1 MKKIFCRLVALML
14 IAAPVMTSCNSVLD
28 EVAPVEEVQENVVT
42 LTIKMPEQAETR
54 VGVDEDLKLTG
65 WEKDDVVTIYHV
77 EFDEVYR
84 VSDGVDFVC
93 TNPTSGTFTGTLPA
107 GKTLNDYNVALY
119 GKNLS
124 AFATGVGFKIDN
136 MVYTNLKD
144 AIFMAGEIDNGSCNM
159 TIHNNVIKVTNNGS
173 PIEVAWAR
181 DSKYFNVYCC
191 LNVAAH
197 FKPTSFYE
205 EVDSY
210 ADVAHFTIPTGTS
223 YVFMAPTTDEFG
235 LGMKNSDGNWVLRP
249 NEFTH
254 CDMVCML
261 FTATIVPTTGV
272 ATRTG
277 DIDVTWVQLWAD
289 GPKFAEYNVG
299 AENNKPED
307 YGGYYMWGKAINKD
321 ETGDYKGGSDALTGA
336 DDTATNLW
344 GVNWRMPTSDE
355 LQGLLGNCDVE
366 WTTVNGTNGLKLTG
380 RGIYASNSL
389 FLPAA
394 DAFGNHGSSWGV
406 DSAGSIGS
414 YWSSTPYV
422 NYDAYYLDFTENRHN
437 VITCV
442 RGVGCSARAVFIG
455 E

>member
-1 MKKIFCRLVALML
+1 ML

-277 DIDVTWVQLWAD
+277 DIDVKWVQLWEN
-289 GPKFAEYNVG
+289 GPKWAEYNVG
-299 AENNKPED
+299 VTDGKAESFGDFYTWSDAGSSLYNLWGSYWRLPTKQDFDNLLSKCDHVSETINGVKGMMVTGKGAFSSNKVFFPAGGYNNPYDNPEKQKIGEFGRFWSSTD
-307 YGGYYMWGKAINKD
+307 GSSYACGYCMGFGEDPFDPFVDNGGYY
-321 ETGDYKGGSDALTGA
+321 
-336 DDTATNLW
+336 
-344 GVNWRMPTSDE
+344 
-355 LQGLLGNCDVE
+355 
-366 WTTVNGTNGLKLTG
+366 
-380 RGIYASNSL
+380 
-389 FLPAA
+389 
-394 DAFGNHGSSWGV
+394 FGHSV
-406 DSAGSIGS
+406 
-414 YWSSTPYV
+414 
-422 NYDAYYLDFTENRHN
+422 
-437 VITCV
+437 
-442 RGVGCSARAVFIG
+442 RAVFVD